1 MGVVEVGQELG
12 FGRSEVEELLDLYR
26 NMPLLELGAEA
37 DRLRSERHPQGHVT
51 EAEAH
56 RRLGGWDA

>member
-1 MGVVEVGQELG
+1 VEDLWPSDEIV
-12 FGRSEVEELLDLYR
+12 LLVQVAKS
-26 NMPLLELGAEA
+26 P
-37 DRLRSERHPQGHVT
+37 HPQGHVT